1 MSKILKQHERQQGNG
16 AFRGTTFNEPRQ
28 RQHKATRGRLS
39 GAVECH
45 HGVGRESRG
54 TSECTHHSAIPTS
67 YPIDRIPETKT
78 TRSSD
83 RSEDESCT
91 LTILTGLQAK
101 GPSSPRHPWKIA
113 YETRFSPQNRQ
124 ILLPTTLKP
133 PRYLWIPLAKPASM
147 RLAESES
154 MSLAGTLCNEIPR
167 DSSTRRG
174 YTTLVQKT
182 IPYRQSKALQGMT
195 QESRTCGKT
204 TSASL
209 SHHHGCLSTYPRQR
223 YPHGY
228 RGLLISNL

>member
-91 LTILTGLQAK
+91 LSILTGLQAK
-101 GPSSPRHPWKIA
+101 GPSSPRTLGKSLMKRVSA
-113 YETRFSPQNRQ
+113 RKTARFSCPQH
-124 ILLPTTLKP
+124 
-133 PRYLWIPLAKPASM
+133 SS
-147 RLAESES
+147 RLA
-154 MSLAGTLCNEIPR
+154 TF
-167 DSSTRRG
+167 
-174 YTTLVQKT
+174 
-182 IPYRQSKALQGMT
+182 
-195 QESRTCGKT
+195 
-204 TSASL
+204 
-209 SHHHGCLSTYPRQR
+209 
-223 YPHGY
+223 GY
-228 RGLLISNL
+228 RWQSLHQCDWQSPNPCRWQGHFATKSRGILRHGAVTRHSFRRLFPIASPTHSKK

>member
-28 RQHKATRGRLS
+28 RQHNAIRGRRS
-39 GAVECH
+39 SAVGCH

-67 YPIDRIPETKT
+67 YPIDRTPETKT

-83 RSEDESCT
+83 RSVDELSA
-91 LTILTGLQAK
+91 LSILTGLQAK
-101 GPSSPRHPWKIA
+101 GPSSPRHLWKIA

-124 ILLPTTLKP
+124 ILLPTARKP
-133 PRYLWIPLAKPASM
+133 PRSLWIPLAKPASM

-174 YTTLVQKT
+174 YTTLVRKT
-182 IPYRQSKALQGMT
+182 SPYR
-195 QESRTCGKT
+195 
-204 TSASL
+204 
-209 SHHHGCLSTYPRQR
+209 
-223 YPHGY
+223 
-228 RGLLISNL
+228 

>member
-16 AFRGTTFNEPRQ
+16 TLRGTTFNEPRQ

-39 GAVECH
+39 GAVGCR

-54 TSECTHHSAIPTS
+54 TSECAHHSALSTS
-67 YPIDRIPETKT
+67 YPIDRIPDTKT

-91 LTILTGLQAK
+91 LSSLTGLQAK

-124 ILLPTTLKP
+124 ILLPTAHKP
-133 PRYLWIPLAKPASM
+133 PRSLWIPLAKPASM

-154 MSLAGTLCNEIPR
+154 MSLAETLRNEIPR
-167 DSSTRRG
+167 DPSTRGG

-182 IPYRQSKALQGMT
+182 SSYR
-195 QESRTCGKT
+195 
-204 TSASL
+204 
-209 SHHHGCLSTYPRQR
+209 
-223 YPHGY
+223 
-228 RGLLISNL
+228 

>member
-16 AFRGTTFNEPRQ
+16 AFRGTTFNELRQ

-39 GAVECH
+39 GAVGCR

-83 RSEDESCT
+83 CSEDELCT
-91 LTILTGLQAK
+91 LSILTGLQAK

-113 YETRFSPQNRQ
+113 YKTRFSPQNRQ
-124 ILLPTTLKP
+124 ILLPTALKP
-133 PRYLWIPLAKPASM
+133 PCYLWIPLAKPASM
-147 RLAESES
+147 RLTESES

-167 DSSTRRG
+167 DSSIRRG
-174 YTTLVQKT
+174 HTTLAQKT
-182 IPYRQSKALQGMT
+182 SPYR
-195 QESRTCGKT
+195 
-204 TSASL
+204 
-209 SHHHGCLSTYPRQR
+209 
-223 YPHGY
+223 
-228 RGLLISNL
+228 